1 MALKSSFIYFG
12 YVLVGFFLAL
22 VLQKFEYRDVL
33 SVLQWIKFSCTQG
46 NTNGTSLALLTLVEP
61 GKKSFSVAVLPT
73 KELQKNDNDFILNHE
88 VSAILHKALHFK
100 KIGNI
105 DKAMKLLRQCKSLN
119 PKHPDVLNYYGE
131 GIEKTDIIIAE
142 HHYALALAS
151 EPGHLKA
158 NKNRKRCL
166 PRVREMDLKMLQR
179 IEQKREALM
188 KIPEGNAAL
197 TRAKLEAYYKHIYHS
212 NGIEG
217 NTMTLSMTRSIV
229 ETGIAVGGKSV
240 IEHNEV
246 LGMDA
251 ALKYI
256 NMTLLS
262 NAPVSLDDI
271 LQIHKRVLGYSSPL
285 DAGYYR
291 QTQVY
296 VGDHVPP
303 SPMEMHKYL
312 DAFQKWLMS
321 PDIKLLHPIE
331 LATLAHYKLVYIH
344 PFLDGNGRTS
354 RLLMNLFLMRAGY
367 PPVIIRKE
375 QRYDYYEYLQTANLG
390 DVRPFIRF
398 VARCTEETLDEYLSS
413 VTVGKLQ
420 MVPNDDSTESTDMIN
435 FENECFNPFHQASSL
450 TQDGDRSKCE
460 KKKT

>member
-1 MALKSSFIYFG
+1 
-12 YVLVGFFLAL
+12 
-22 VLQKFEYRDVL
+22 
-33 SVLQWIKFSCTQG
+33 
-46 NTNGTSLALLTLVEP
+46 
-61 GKKSFSVAVLPT
+61 
-73 KELQKNDNDFILNHE
+73 
-88 VSAILHKALHFK
+88 
-100 KIGNI
+100 
-105 DKAMKLLRQCKSLN
+105 MKLLRQCKSLN

-450 TQDGDRSKCE
+450 TQDGDGSKCE